1 MKVRRDVWS
10 TRVFVDPNAEEYG
23 LRRESKIEFEEEIG
37 MKEIISWLSGP
48 QSRDLD
54 AKELL
59 EQLNQRLIESGIP
72 VSRFFTSIPTMHP
85 EVMVRSIIW
94 TKEEETQ
101 MLLIPHGALSEP
113 QYIDSPIYLIREGKK
128 DFIRCKLVGPDA
140 DLSYPICVD
149 LKEKGATD
157 YCIFPATFS
166 LNVGSVVSW
175 TTHAPEGFSEKH
187 IDSFRSI
194 LNVLSLRLDLESRK
208 FAVKELLEVYL
219 GPNASKRVLSGEFRR
234 GTGESIY
241 AAILCAD
248 LRDFS
253 SLSENNSPKRIVE
266 VLDHY
271 FELTA
276 EPIQEEK
283 GEILKFIGDAIL
295 AIFPAKEDDPH
306 QACLSAL
313 NAAIK
318 IKNSIKQWN
327 IDNPGAQIHL
337 GMALNV
343 GDVVY
348 GNVGAKDRL
357 DFTVIG
363 NAVNQAFR
371 VESLC
376 KDFGKNILTTENF
389 AEKIGKD
396 QFEFLGARHLKGI
409 TGERNIFSPK
419 E

>member
-1 MKVRRDVWS
+1 
-10 TRVFVDPNAEEYG
+10 
-23 LRRESKIEFEEEIG
+23 
-37 MKEIISWLSGP
+37 MKEIINWLSGP
-48 QSRDLD
+48 KSRNLE

-59 EQLNQRLIESGIP
+59 EELNQRLIDSGIP
-72 VSRFFTSIPTMHP
+72 VWRFFTSIPTMHP

-94 TKEEETQ
+94 TNGEKTQ
-101 MLLIPHGALSEP
+101 MLFIPHGALKEQ

-128 DFIRCKLVGPDA
+128 EFIRCKLVGPEA

-166 LNVGSVVSW
+166 LNIGSVVSW
-175 TTHAPEGFSEKH
+175 TTNAPGGFTEEQ
-187 IDSFRSI
+187 IESFRSI
-194 LNVLSLRLDLESRK
+194 LGVLSLRLDLESRK
-208 FAVKELLEVYL
+208 FAVNELLEVYL
-219 GPNASKRVLSGEFRR
+219 GSNAAKRVLSGEFRR
-234 GTGESIY
+234 GTGETIY

-253 SLSENNSPKRIVE
+253 SLSENNSPKKIVE
-266 VLDHY
+266 HLDNY

-276 EPIQEEK
+276 QPIQEEK

-295 AIFPAKEDDPH
+295 AVFPVKDDPYE
-306 QACLSAL
+306 ACLSAL
-313 NAAIK
+313 RAAQK
-318 IKNSIKQWN
+318 IKKSTLQWN
-327 IDNPGAQIHL
+327 QEHPETPISL

-376 KDFGKNILTTENF
+376 KDFGKNILTTETF
-389 AEKIGKD
+389 AEKIGKEN
-396 QFEFLGARHLKGI
+396 FELIGAKNLKGI
-409 TGERNIFSPK
+409 TGERNIYSPLD
-419 E
+419 

>member
-1 MKVRRDVWS
+1 MNRLTQNTIS
-10 TRVFVDPNAEEYG
+10 E
-23 LRRESKIEFEEEIG
+23 RREG
-37 MKEIISWLSGP
+37 MKEILNWLSSP
-48 QSRDLD
+48 PSRALE
-54 AKELL
+54 AKELI
-59 EQLNQRLIESGIP
+59 ETLNQKIIEAGIP
-72 VSRFFTSIPTMHP
+72 VWRFFTSIPTMHP

-94 TKEEETQ
+94 TRGEETQ
-101 MLLIPHGALSEP
+101 VVLIPHDGLQQQ
-113 QYIDSPIYLIREGKK
+113 QYKDSPIFLIREGHK
-128 DFIRCKLVGPDA
+128 DFIRCKLTGPDA

-149 LKEKGATD
+149 LQEKGGTD
-157 YCIFPATFS
+157 YCIF
-166 LNVGSVVSW
+166 VSVFGTDIRSAISW
-175 TTHAPEGFSEKH
+175 TTDAPGGFTEEQIESLNS
-187 IDSFRSI
+187 IRS
-194 LNVLSLRLDLESRK
+194 VLSLRLDLESRK
-208 FAVKELLEVYL
+208 FAVNELLEVYL

-234 GTGESIY
+234 GTGETIY

-266 VLDHY
+266 VLDNY

-276 EPIQEEK
+276 QPIQEEK

-295 AIFPAKEDDPH
+295 AVFPAEEDSH
-306 QACLSAL
+306 KACLAALSA
-313 NAAIK
+313 ARK
-318 IKNSIKQWN
+318 IKNSVIQWN
-327 IDNPGAQIHL
+327 TEHPDSQIHL

-376 KDFGKNILTTENF
+376 KDFGENILTTEEFANKTGMENF
-389 AEKIGKD
+389 EL
-396 QFEFLGARHLKGI
+396 LGARQLKGI
-409 TGERNIFSPK
+409 TGERNIYSPRN
-419 E
+419 

>member
-1 MKVRRDVWS
+1 M
-10 TRVFVDPNAEEYG
+10 E
-23 LRRESKIEFEEEIG
+23 IQEEIG
-37 MKEIISWLSGP
+37 MKDILNWLSSP
-48 QSRDLD
+48 SSRELES
-54 AKELL
+54 KELI
-59 EQLNQRLIESGIP
+59 ETLNQKIIEAGIP
-72 VSRFFTSIPTMHP
+72 VWRFFTSIPTMHP
-85 EVMVRSIIW
+85 EVMVRSLIW
-94 TKEEETQ
+94 TRGEETQ
-101 MLLIPHGALSEP
+101 VVLIPHDGLQQQ
-113 QYIDSPIYLIREGKK
+113 QYKDSPIFLIREGAR

-149 LKEKGATD
+149 LREKGGTD
-157 YCIFPATFS
+157 YCIF
-166 LNVGSVVSW
+166 VSVFGTNIRSAISW
-175 TTHAPEGFSEKH
+175 TTDAPGGFTDEQIESLNS
-187 IDSFRSI
+187 IRS
-194 LNVLSLRLDLESRK
+194 VLSLRLDLESRK
-208 FAVKELLEVYL
+208 FAVNELLEVYL
-219 GPNASKRVLSGEFRR
+219 GPNASKRVLSGEFMR
-234 GTGESIY
+234 GTGETIY

-276 EPIQEEK
+276 QPIQEEK

-295 AIFPAKEDDPH
+295 AVFPAEENDPH
-306 QACLSAL
+306 KACLAAL
-313 NAAIK
+313 NAARK
-318 IKNSIKQWN
+318 IQNSVTQWN
-327 IDNPGAQIHL
+327 AEHPETQIHL

-376 KDFGKNILTTENF
+376 KDFGKSILTTEEF
-389 AEKIGKD
+389 ANKAGKEN
-396 QFEFLGARHLKGI
+396 FEFVGARNLKGI
-409 TGERNIFSPK
+409 TGERNIYSPRN
-419 E
+419 

>member
-1 MKVRRDVWS
+1 MKDILNWLSSPSSR
-10 TRVFVDPNAEEYG
+10 A
-23 LRRESKIEFEEEIG
+23 LESKELIET
-37 MKEIISWLSGP
+37 
-48 QSRDLD
+48 
-54 AKELL
+54 
-59 EQLNQRLIESGIP
+59 LNQKIIEAGIP
-72 VSRFFTSIPTMHP
+72 VWRFFTSIPTMHP
-85 EVMVRSIIW
+85 EVMVRSLIW
-94 TKEEETQ
+94 TRGEETQ
-101 MLLIPHGALSEP
+101 VVLIPHDGLQQQ
-113 QYIDSPIYLIREGKK
+113 QYKDSPIFLIREGAR

-149 LKEKGATD
+149 LREKGGTD
-157 YCIFPATFS
+157 YCIF
-166 LNVGSVVSW
+166 VSVFGTNIRSAISW
-175 TTHAPEGFSEKH
+175 TTDAPGGFTDEQIESLNS
-187 IDSFRSI
+187 IRS
-194 LNVLSLRLDLESRK
+194 VLSLRLDLESRK
-208 FAVKELLEVYL
+208 FAVNELLEVYL
-219 GPNASKRVLSGEFRR
+219 GPNASKRVLSGEFMR
-234 GTGESIY
+234 GTGETIY

-276 EPIQEEK
+276 QPIQEEK

-295 AIFPAKEDDPH
+295 AVFPAEENDPH
-306 QACLSAL
+306 KACLAAL
-313 NAAIK
+313 NAARK
-318 IKNSIKQWN
+318 IQNSVTQWN
-327 IDNPGAQIHL
+327 AEHPETQIHL

-376 KDFGKNILTTENF
+376 KDFGKNILTTEEF
-389 AEKIGKD
+389 ANKAGKEN
-396 QFEFLGARHLKGI
+396 FEFVGARNLKGI
-409 TGERNIFSPK
+409 TGERNIYSPLK
-419 E
+419 

>member
-1 MKVRRDVWS
+1 MKDILNWLSSPSSR
-10 TRVFVDPNAEEYG
+10 E
-23 LRRESKIEFEEEIG
+23 LESKELIET
-37 MKEIISWLSGP
+37 
-48 QSRDLD
+48 
-54 AKELL
+54 
-59 EQLNQRLIESGIP
+59 LNQKIIEAGIP
-72 VSRFFTSIPTMHP
+72 VWRFFTSIPTMHP
-85 EVMVRSIIW
+85 EVMVRSLIW
-94 TKEEETQ
+94 TRGEETQ
-101 MLLIPHGALSEP
+101 VVLIPHDGLQQQ
-113 QYIDSPIYLIREGKK
+113 QYKDSPIFLIREGAR

-149 LKEKGATD
+149 LREKGGTD
-157 YCIFPATFS
+157 YCIF
-166 LNVGSVVSW
+166 VSVFGTNIRSAISW
-175 TTHAPEGFSEKH
+175 TTDAPGGFTDEQIESLNS
-187 IDSFRSI
+187 IRS
-194 LNVLSLRLDLESRK
+194 VLSLRLDLESRK
-208 FAVKELLEVYL
+208 FAVNELLEVYL
-219 GPNASKRVLSGEFRR
+219 GPNASKRVLSGEFMR
-234 GTGESIY
+234 GTGETIY

-276 EPIQEEK
+276 QPIQEEK

-295 AIFPAKEDDPH
+295 AVFPAEENDPH
-306 QACLSAL
+306 KACLAALSA
-313 NAAIK
+313 ARK
-318 IKNSIKQWN
+318 IQNSVTQWN
-327 IDNPGAQIHL
+327 LERPETQIHL

-376 KDFGKNILTTENF
+376 KDFEKSILTTEEF
-389 AEKIGKD
+389 ANKAGT
-396 QFEFLGARHLKGI
+396 QNFEFVGARKLKGI
-409 TGERNIFSPK
+409 TGERNIYSPK
-419 E
+419 N

>member
-1 MKVRRDVWS
+1 M
-10 TRVFVDPNAEEYG
+10 E
-23 LRRESKIEFEEEIG
+23 IQEEIG
-37 MKEIISWLSGP
+37 MKDILNWLSSP
-48 QSRDLD
+48 SSRELES
-54 AKELL
+54 KELI
-59 EQLNQRLIESGIP
+59 ETLNQKIIEAGIP
-72 VSRFFTSIPTMHP
+72 VWRFFTSIPTMHP
-85 EVMVRSIIW
+85 EVMVRSLIW
-94 TKEEETQ
+94 TRGEETQ
-101 MLLIPHGALSEP
+101 VVLIPHDGLQQQ
-113 QYIDSPIYLIREGKK
+113 QYKDSPIFLIREGAR

-149 LKEKGATD
+149 LREKGGTD
-157 YCIFPATFS
+157 YCIF
-166 LNVGSVVSW
+166 VSVFGTNIRSAISW
-175 TTHAPEGFSEKH
+175 TTDAPGGFTDEQIESLNS
-187 IDSFRSI
+187 IRS
-194 LNVLSLRLDLESRK
+194 VLSLRLDLESRK
-208 FAVKELLEVYL
+208 FAVNELLEVYL
-219 GPNASKRVLSGEFRR
+219 GPNASKRVLSGEFMR
-234 GTGESIY
+234 GTGETIY

-276 EPIQEEK
+276 QPIQEEK

-295 AIFPAKEDDPH
+295 AVFPAEENDPH
-306 QACLSAL
+306 KACLAAL
-313 NAAIK
+313 NAARK
-318 IKNSIKQWN
+318 IQNSVTQWN
-327 IDNPGAQIHL
+327 AEHPETQIHL

-376 KDFGKNILTTENF
+376 KDFGKSILTTEEF
-389 AEKIGKD
+389 ANKAGKEN
-396 QFEFLGARHLKGI
+396 FEFVGARNLKGI
-409 TGERNIFSPK
+409 TGERNIFSPRN
-419 E
+419 

>member
-1 MKVRRDVWS
+1 
-10 TRVFVDPNAEEYG
+10 
-23 LRRESKIEFEEEIG
+23 
-37 MKEIISWLSGP
+37 MKEIINWLSGAE
-48 QSRDLD
+48 SRNLET
-54 AKELL
+54 KELL
-59 EQLNQRLIESGIP
+59 EELNQRLIHLGIP

-101 MLLIPHGALSEP
+101 MLLIPHGALSDP

-128 DFIRCKLVGPDA
+128 EFIRCKLVGPEA

-175 TTHAPEGFSEKH
+175 TTHAPEGFTEEH
-187 IDSFRSI
+187 IESFRSI
-194 LNVLSLRLDLESRK
+194 LSVLSLRLDLESRK
-208 FAVKELLEVYL
+208 FAVNELLEVYL

-253 SLSENNSPKRIVE
+253 SLSENNPPKRIVE
-266 VLDHY
+266 ILDHY

-276 EPIQEEK
+276 QPIQEEK

-295 AIFPAKEDDPH
+295 AIFPAKEDPH

-318 IKNSIKQWN
+318 IKSSVKQWN
-327 IDNPGAQIHL
+327 EENPDTPIYL

-376 KDFGKNILTTENF
+376 KDFGKSILTTEIF

-396 QFEFLGARHLKGI
+396 QFEFLGARSLKGI

>member
-1 MKVRRDVWS
+1 MKDILNWLSSPSSR
-10 TRVFVDPNAEEYG
+10 E
-23 LRRESKIEFEEEIG
+23 LESKELIET
-37 MKEIISWLSGP
+37 
-48 QSRDLD
+48 
-54 AKELL
+54 
-59 EQLNQRLIESGIP
+59 LNQKIIEAGIP
-72 VSRFFTSIPTMHP
+72 VWRFFTSIPTMHP
-85 EVMVRSIIW
+85 EVMVRSLIW
-94 TKEEETQ
+94 TRGEETQ
-101 MLLIPHGALSEP
+101 VVLIPHDGLQQQ
-113 QYIDSPIYLIREGKK
+113 QYKDSPIFLIREGAR

-149 LKEKGATD
+149 LREKGGTD
-157 YCIFPATFS
+157 YCIF
-166 LNVGSVVSW
+166 VSVFGTNIRSAISW
-175 TTHAPEGFSEKH
+175 TTDAPGGFTDEQIESLNS
-187 IDSFRSI
+187 IRS
-194 LNVLSLRLDLESRK
+194 VLSLRLDLESRK
-208 FAVKELLEVYL
+208 FAVNELLEVYL
-219 GPNASKRVLSGEFRR
+219 GPNASKRVLSGEFMR
-234 GTGESIY
+234 GTGETIY

-276 EPIQEEK
+276 QPIQEEK

-295 AIFPAKEDDPH
+295 AVFPAEENDPH
-306 QACLSAL
+306 KACLAAL
-313 NAAIK
+313 NAARK
-318 IKNSIKQWN
+318 IQNSVTQWN
-327 IDNPGAQIHL
+327 AEHPETQIHL

-376 KDFGKNILTTENF
+376 KDFGKSILTTEEF
-389 AEKIGKD
+389 ANKAGKEN
-396 QFEFLGARHLKGI
+396 FEFVGARNLKGI
-409 TGERNIFSPK
+409 TGERNIFSPRN
-419 E
+419 

>member
-1 MKVRRDVWS
+1 MKDILNWLSSPSSR
-10 TRVFVDPNAEEYG
+10 E
-23 LRRESKIEFEEEIG
+23 LESKELIET
-37 MKEIISWLSGP
+37 
-48 QSRDLD
+48 
-54 AKELL
+54 
-59 EQLNQRLIESGIP
+59 LNQKIIEAGIP
-72 VSRFFTSIPTMHP
+72 VWRFFTSIPTMHP
-85 EVMVRSIIW
+85 EVMVRSLIW
-94 TKEEETQ
+94 TRGEETQ
-101 MLLIPHGALSEP
+101 VVLIPHDGLQQQ
-113 QYIDSPIYLIREGKK
+113 QYKDSPIFLIREGAR

-149 LKEKGATD
+149 LREKGGTD
-157 YCIFPATFS
+157 YCIF
-166 LNVGSVVSW
+166 VSVFGTNIRSAISW
-175 TTHAPEGFSEKH
+175 TTDAPGGFTDEQIESLNS
-187 IDSFRSI
+187 IRS
-194 LNVLSLRLDLESRK
+194 VLSLRLDLESRK
-208 FAVKELLEVYL
+208 FAVNELLEVYL
-219 GPNASKRVLSGEFRR
+219 GPNASKRVLSGEFMR
-234 GTGESIY
+234 GTGETIY

-276 EPIQEEK
+276 QPIQEEK

-295 AIFPAKEDDPH
+295 AVFPAEENDPH
-306 QACLSAL
+306 KACLAAL
-313 NAAIK
+313 NAARK
-318 IKNSIKQWN
+318 IQNSVTQWN
-327 IDNPGAQIHL
+327 AEHPETQIHL

-376 KDFGKNILTTENF
+376 KDFGKSILTTEEF
-389 AEKIGKD
+389 ANKAGKEN
-396 QFEFLGARHLKGI
+396 FEFVGARNLKGI
-409 TGERNIFSPK
+409 TGERNIYSPRN
-419 E
+419 